1 MEKKMKK
8 LTTPIK
14 VNNININIE
23 STLDA
28 IFSSCTQDGVKELR
42 VLRDEWL
49 LELNNYPIEMQSSKR
64 LIASNHKSFEKH
76 KKILLWLYD
85 NPLASRKTSYIKEL
99 RNAYIEEGIT
109 CPYCGIGTAT
119 TLDHYYCK
127 SSLPQFSIL
136 KENLIP
142 CCGECNKTKGTL
154 KPKKRWKR
162 IFNPYFDDF
171 SNKVSAP
178 PIVIHFKEKGKGVL
192 FYITPNPL
200 LSRVDKMHITFHLS
214 KLEIKKKHKEKILTH
229 FRIESTAL
237 RTKKELVA
245 SGELTPVGYDKI
257 IEQRLKLGETIGYD
271 WSNIIFYSLIHFK
284 DNYWCYV

>member
-1 MEKKMKK
+1 MKK

-154 KPKKRWKR
+154 KPKKNGKEFL
-162 IFNPYFDDF
+162 I
-171 SNKVSAP
+171 
-178 PIVIHFKEKGKGVL
+178 PILMI
-192 FYITPNPL
+192 
-200 LSRVDKMHITFHLS
+200 S
-214 KLEIKKKHKEKILTH
+214 
-229 FRIESTAL
+229 
-237 RTKKELVA
+237 RTKLA
-245 SGELTPVGYDKI
+245 LP
-257 IEQRLKLGETIGYD
+257 QL
-271 WSNIIFYSLIHFK
+271 
-284 DNYWCYV
+284 